1 MIILPEKLFHSDFY
15 LTHNAKRLEHLESLN
30 LPLDNLSVLEVG
42 AGIGDHTDFFIKRNC
57 SILTTEVR
65 NENLEIL
72 KKLPVRVMKLNLENI
87 PKTFDEK
94 FDVVYA
100 YGILYHLNNPQEVLS
115 FFSSVCLK
123 FLLLETCV
131 SFGNELSIN
140 LCSEP
145 SECPTQ

>member
-115 FFSSVCLK
+115 K
-123 FLLLETCV
+123 
-131 SFGNELSIN
+131 
-140 LCSEP
+140 
-145 SECPTQ
+145 